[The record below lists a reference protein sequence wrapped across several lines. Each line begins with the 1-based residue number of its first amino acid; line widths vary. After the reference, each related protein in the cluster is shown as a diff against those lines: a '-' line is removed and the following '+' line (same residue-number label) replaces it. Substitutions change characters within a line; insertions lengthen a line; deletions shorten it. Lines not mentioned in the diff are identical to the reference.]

1 MSNINLNDPE
11 TARAFE
17 EFKKQWV
24 ANHPNPSVI
33 PQPSMQP
40 GMAMGM
46 NTSAFQPSF
55 QPMNPSGFQPSFQ
68 PMNPM
73 QPMNPLNNPMMMN
86 NMYQQQLYNEFIQYC
101 KMTGGDPTNQMNF
114 NLYCQMRMGNMNN
127 NNMPVNPGMIG
138 SNGNMNNMVGS
149 NGAMNNMVG
158 NNGAMN
164 NMVGSNGTMNNM
176 VGSNGTMNNM
186 VGSNGTMNN
195 VFGSQVRNV
204 VPQPQVNN
212 FNPNVVNQ
220 PSGATG
226 DVYVTDPNKPKEVL
240 PRVIKTMYVDKNE
253 MQQNFQNF
261 NNFNNFNQFGGM
273 GNDIVNITMTA
284 TSGLK
289 VVIPAPKTMPLS
301 DLFITYVRKV
311 GVPDDVIGTKIVFLF
326 NAEKLDVKSK
336 EPLSKFFKSANHNV
350 TVLDQGNIIGA

>member
-46 NTSAFQPSF
+46 NPNGFQPSF
-55 QPMNPSGFQPSFQ
+55 QPMNPGGFQPSFQ

-101 KMTGGDPTNQMNF
+101 KMTGGDPNNQMNF

-127 NNMPVNPGMIG
+127 NNIPANPGMIG
-138 SNGNMNNMVGS
+138 SNGN
-149 NGAMNNMVG
+149 
-158 NNGAMN
+158 
-164 NMVGSNGTMNNM
+164 
-176 VGSNGTMNNM
+176 MNNM

>member
-55 QPMNPSGFQPSFQ
+55 QPMNPGGFQPSFQ

-101 KMTGGDPTNQMNF
+101 KMTGGDPNNQMNF

-138 SNGNMNNMVGS
+138 SNGN
-149 NGAMNNMVG
+149 
-158 NNGAMN
+158 
-164 NMVGSNGTMNNM
+164 MNNM

-212 FNPNVVNQ
+212 FNPNGVNQ

>member
-86 NMYQQQLYNEFIQYC
+86 NIYQQQLYNEFIQYC
-101 KMTGGDPTNQMNF
+101 KMTGGDPTNQMSF

-127 NNMPVNPGMIG
+127 NNMPANPGMIG
-138 SNGNMNNMVGS
+138 SNGN
-149 NGAMNNMVG
+149 
-158 NNGAMN
+158 
-164 NMVGSNGTMNNM
+164 MNNM

-204 VPQPQVNN
+204 VPQPQVNI
-212 FNPNVVNQ
+212 NPNVVNQ

>member
-46 NTSAFQPSF
+46 NPNGFQPSF
-55 QPMNPSGFQPSFQ
+55 QPMNPGGFQPSFQ

-101 KMTGGDPTNQMNF
+101 KMTGGDPNNQMNF
-114 NLYCQMRMGNMNN
+114 NLYCQMRMGNINN
-127 NNMPVNPGMIG
+127 NNMPANPGMIG

-149 NGAMNNMVG
+149 NGTMNNMVG
-158 NNGAMN
+158 NNGA
-164 NMVGSNGTMNNM
+164 
-176 VGSNGTMNNM
+176 MNNM

-212 FNPNVVNQ
+212 FNQNVVNQ

>member
-46 NTSAFQPSF
+46 NPNGFQPSF
-55 QPMNPSGFQPSFQ
+55 QPMNPGGFQPSFQ

-101 KMTGGDPTNQMNF
+101 KMTGGDPNNQMNF

-127 NNMPVNPGMIG
+127 NNMPSNPGMMG
-138 SNGNMNNMVGS
+138 SNGN
-149 NGAMNNMVG
+149 
-158 NNGAMN
+158 
-164 NMVGSNGTMNNM
+164 
-176 VGSNGTMNNM
+176 MNNM

>member
-101 KMTGGDPTNQMNF
+101 KMTGGDPTNQMSF

-158 NNGAMN
+158 
-164 NMVGSNGTMNNM
+164 
-176 VGSNGTMNNM
+176 
-186 VGSNGTMNN
+186 SNGTMNN

-212 FNPNVVNQ
+212 FNQNVVNQ

>member
-1 MSNINLNDPE
+1 MSNIDLNDPE

-17 EFKKQWV
+17 EFSKQWK
-24 ANHPNPSVI
+24 ANHPNPPFI

-40 GMAMGM
+40 GIAMGM
-46 NTSAFQPSF
+46 NQGSF
-55 QPMNPSGFQPSFQ
+55 QPLFQSMNPGGFQPSFQ

-73 QPMNPLNNPMMMN
+73 QPMNALSNPLMMN
-86 NMYQQQLYNEFIQYC
+86 NMYQQQLYNEYVQYC

-114 NLYCQMRMGNMNN
+114 NLYCQMRMGNINN
-127 NNMPVNPGMIG
+127 NNMHANTGMIV
-138 SNGNMNNMVGS
+138 SNGAMNNMAGS
-149 NGAMNNMVG
+149 NGAMNNIVG

-164 NMVGSNGTMNNM
+164 NIVGSNGVMNNM
-176 VGSNGTMNNM
+176 AGSNGVMNNI
-186 VGSNGTMNN
+186 V
-195 VFGSQVRNV
+195 GSQVGNV

-212 FNPNVVNQ
+212 FNQSGVNQ
-220 PSGATG
+220 PSGANS
-226 DVYVTDPNKPKEVL
+226 DVYVTDPNKPKEVI
-240 PRVIKTMYVDKNE
+240 PRVIKTVYVDKND
-253 MQQNFQNF
+253 MQQNVQ
-261 NNFNNFNQFGGM
+261 NFNNFNQFGGM
-273 GNDIVNITMTA
+273 GNNIINITMTA

-301 DLFITYVRKV
+301 DLFLTYVRKV

-336 EPLSKFFKSANHNV
+336 EPLSKFFKAANHNV

>member
-86 NMYQQQLYNEFIQYC
+86 NMYQPQLYNEFIQYC
-101 KMTGGDPTNQMNF
+101 KMTGGDPTNQMSF

-127 NNMPVNPGMIG
+127 NNMPANPGMIG
-138 SNGNMNNMVGS
+138 SNGN
-149 NGAMNNMVG
+149 
-158 NNGAMN
+158 
-164 NMVGSNGTMNNM
+164 MNNM

-204 VPQPQVNN
+204 VPQPQVNI
-212 FNPNVVNQ
+212 NPIVVNQ

>member
-86 NMYQQQLYNEFIQYC
+86 NMYQPQLYNEFIQYC
-101 KMTGGDPTNQMNF
+101 KMTGGDPTNQMSF

-127 NNMPVNPGMIG
+127 NNMPANPGMIG

-149 NGAMNNMVG
+149 NGTMNNMVG
-158 NNGAMN
+158 SNGAMN

-176 VGSNGTMNNM
+176 VGSNGCGKST
-186 VGSNGTMNN
+186 
-195 VFGSQVRNV
+195 FW
-204 VPQPQVNN
+204 
-212 FNPNVVNQ
+212 
-220 PSGATG
+220 
-226 DVYVTDPNKPKEVL
+226 
-240 PRVIKTMYVDKNE
+240 
-253 MQQNFQNF
+253 
-261 NNFNNFNQFGGM
+261 
-273 GNDIVNITMTA
+273 GN
-284 TSGLK
+284 
-289 VVIPAPKTMPLS
+289 
-301 DLFITYVRKV
+301 R
-311 GVPDDVIGTKIVFLF
+311 
-326 NAEKLDVKSK
+326 
-336 EPLSKFFKSANHNV
+336 
-350 TVLDQGNIIGA
+350 

>member
-86 NMYQQQLYNEFIQYC
+86 NMYQPQLYNEFIQYC
-101 KMTGGDPTNQMNF
+101 KMTGGDPTNQMSF
-114 NLYCQMRMGNMNN
+114 NLYCQMRMGNINN
-127 NNMPVNPGMIG
+127 NNMPANPGMIG

-149 NGAMNNMVG
+149 NGAMNNMVV
-158 NNGAMN
+158 NNGA
-164 NMVGSNGTMNNM
+164 
-176 VGSNGTMNNM
+176 MNNM

-212 FNPNVVNQ
+212 FNQNVVNQ

-253 MQQNFQNF
+253 VQQNFQNF

>member
-55 QPMNPSGFQPSFQ
+55 QPMNPSGFRPSFQ

-101 KMTGGDPTNQMNF
+101 KMTGGDPNNQMNF
-114 NLYCQMRMGNMNN
+114 NLYCQMRMGNINN
-127 NNMPVNPGMIG
+127 NNMPANPGMI
-138 SNGNMNNMVGS
+138 GS

-158 NNGAMN
+158 NNGA
-164 NMVGSNGTMNNM
+164 MNNM

>member
-101 KMTGGDPTNQMNF
+101 KMTGGDPNNQMNF
-114 NLYCQMRMGNMNN
+114 NLYCQMRMGNINN
-127 NNMPVNPGMIG
+127 NNMPANPGMI
-138 SNGNMNNMVGS
+138 GS

-158 NNGAMN
+158 NNGA
-164 NMVGSNGTMNNM
+164 
-176 VGSNGTMNNM
+176 MNNM

>member
-46 NTSAFQPSF
+46 NPNGFQPSF
-55 QPMNPSGFQPSFQ
+55 QSMNPGGFQPSFQ

-101 KMTGGDPTNQMNF
+101 KMTGGDPNNQMNF

-127 NNMPVNPGMIG
+127 NNMPANPGMIG
-138 SNGNMNNMVGS
+138 SNGN
-149 NGAMNNMVG
+149 
-158 NNGAMN
+158 
-164 NMVGSNGTMNNM
+164 
-176 VGSNGTMNNM
+176 MNNM

>member
-46 NTSAFQPSF
+46 NPNGFQPSF
-55 QPMNPSGFQPSFQ
+55 QPMNPGGFQPLFQ

-101 KMTGGDPTNQMNF
+101 KMTGGDPNNQMNF
-114 NLYCQMRMGNMNN
+114 NLYCQMRMGNINN
-127 NNMPVNPGMIG
+127 NNMPANPGMIG
-138 SNGNMNNMVGS
+138 SNGN
-149 NGAMNNMVG
+149 
-158 NNGAMN
+158 
-164 NMVGSNGTMNNM
+164 
-176 VGSNGTMNNM
+176 MNNM

-212 FNPNVVNQ
+212 FNQNVVNQ

>member
-86 NMYQQQLYNEFIQYC
+86 NMYQPQLYNEFIQYC
-101 KMTGGDPTNQMNF
+101 KMTGGDPTNQMSF

-127 NNMPVNPGMIG
+127 NNMPANPGMIG

-149 NGAMNNMVG
+149 NGA
-158 NNGAMN
+158 
-164 NMVGSNGTMNNM
+164 MNNM

-204 VPQPQVNN
+204 VPQPQVNI
-212 FNPNVVNQ
+212 NPNVVNQ

>member
-55 QPMNPSGFQPSFQ
+55 QPMNPGGFQPSFQ

-101 KMTGGDPTNQMNF
+101 KMTGGDPNNQMNF
-114 NLYCQMRMGNMNN
+114 NLYCQMRMGNINN
-127 NNMPVNPGMIG
+127 NNMPANPGMIG
-138 SNGNMNNMVGS
+138 SNGN
-149 NGAMNNMVG
+149 
-158 NNGAMN
+158 
-164 NMVGSNGTMNNM
+164 
-176 VGSNGTMNNM
+176 MNNM

-212 FNPNVVNQ
+212 YNPNGVNQ

>member
-46 NTSAFQPSF
+46 NPNGFQPSF
-55 QPMNPSGFQPSFQ
+55 QPMNPGGFQPSFQ

-101 KMTGGDPTNQMNF
+101 KMTGGDPNNQMNF
-114 NLYCQMRMGNMNN
+114 NLYCQMRMGNINN
-127 NNMPVNPGMIG
+127 NNMPANPGMIG

-149 NGAMNNMVG
+149 NGTMNNMVG
-158 NNGAMN
+158 NNGA
-164 NMVGSNGTMNNM
+164 
-176 VGSNGTMNNM
+176 MNNM

-212 FNPNVVNQ
+212 FKPNVVNQ

>member
-86 NMYQQQLYNEFIQYC
+86 NMYQPQLYNEFIQYC
-101 KMTGGDPTNQMNF
+101 KMTGGDPTNQMSF

-127 NNMPVNPGMIG
+127 NNMPANPGMIG
-138 SNGNMNNMVGS
+138 SNGN
-149 NGAMNNMVG
+149 
-158 NNGAMN
+158 
-164 NMVGSNGTMNNM
+164 MNNM

-212 FNPNVVNQ
+212 FNQNVVNQ

>member
-46 NTSAFQPSF
+46 NPNGFQPSF
-55 QPMNPSGFQPSFQ
+55 QPMNPGGFQPSFQ

-101 KMTGGDPTNQMNF
+101 KMTGGDPNNQMNF

-127 NNMPVNPGMIG
+127 NNMPSNPGMMG
-138 SNGNMNNMVGS
+138 SNGN
-149 NGAMNNMVG
+149 
-158 NNGAMN
+158 
-164 NMVGSNGTMNNM
+164 
-176 VGSNGTMNNM
+176 MNNM

-212 FNPNVVNQ
+212 FNQNVVNQ

>member
-101 KMTGGDPTNQMNF
+101 KMTGGDPTNQMSF

-127 NNMPVNPGMIG
+127 NNMPANPGMIG

-164 NMVGSNGTMNNM
+164 NI
-176 VGSNGTMNNM
+176 
-186 VGSNGTMNN
+186 
-195 VFGSQVRNV
+195 FGSQVGNV

-212 FNPNVVNQ
+212 FNHNGVNQ

>member
-101 KMTGGDPTNQMNF
+101 KMTGGDPTNQMSF

-127 NNMPVNPGMIG
+127 NNMPANPGMIG
-138 SNGNMNNMVGS
+138 SNGN
-149 NGAMNNMVG
+149 
-158 NNGAMN
+158 
-164 NMVGSNGTMNNM
+164 
-176 VGSNGTMNNM
+176 MNNM

-204 VPQPQVNN
+204 VPQPQVNI
-212 FNPNVVNQ
+212 NPNVVNQ

>member
-101 KMTGGDPTNQMNF
+101 KMTGGDPTNQMSF

-127 NNMPVNPGMIG
+127 NNMPANPGMIG
-138 SNGNMNNMVGS
+138 SNGN
-149 NGAMNNMVG
+149 
-158 NNGAMN
+158 MN

-204 VPQPQVNN
+204 VPQPQVNI
-212 FNPNVVNQ
+212 NPIVVNQ

>member
-46 NTSAFQPSF
+46 NPNGFQPSF
-55 QPMNPSGFQPSFQ
+55 QPMNPGGFQPSFQ

-101 KMTGGDPTNQMNF
+101 KMTGGDPNNQMNF

-127 NNMPVNPGMIG
+127 NNMPSNPGMMG
-138 SNGNMNNMVGS
+138 SNGN
-149 NGAMNNMVG
+149 
-158 NNGAMN
+158 
-164 NMVGSNGTMNNM
+164 
-176 VGSNGTMNNM
+176 MNNM

-212 FNPNVVNQ
+212 FNQNVVNQ

-336 EPLSKFFKSANHNV
+336 EPLSKFFKSATHNV

>member
-114 NLYCQMRMGNMNN
+114 NLYCQMRIGNMNN
-127 NNMPVNPGMIG
+127 NNMPANPGMIG

-149 NGAMNNMVG
+149 NGTMNNMVG
-158 NNGAMN
+158 SNGAMN
-164 NMVGSNGTMNNM
+164 NMVGSNGA
-176 VGSNGTMNNM
+176 
-186 VGSNGTMNN
+186 MNN

-212 FNPNVVNQ
+212 FNPNGVNQ

>member
-55 QPMNPSGFQPSFQ
+55 QSMNPSGFQPSFQ

-101 KMTGGDPTNQMNF
+101 KMTGGDPNNQMNF
-114 NLYCQMRMGNMNN
+114 NLYCQMRMGNINN
-127 NNMPVNPGMIG
+127 NNMPANPGMIG
-138 SNGNMNNMVGS
+138 SNGAMNNMVGS

-176 VGSNGTMNNM
+176 VGNNGAMNNM
-186 VGSNGTMNN
+186 VGSNGTM
-195 VFGSQVRNV
+195 
-204 VPQPQVNN
+204 
-212 FNPNVVNQ
+212 NQ

-311 GVPDDVIGTKIVFLF
+311 L
-326 NAEKLDVKSK
+326 E
-336 EPLSKFFKSANHNV
+336 ANISHS
-350 TVLDQGNIIGA
+350 

>member
-86 NMYQQQLYNEFIQYC
+86 NMYQPQLYNEFIQYC
-101 KMTGGDPTNQMNF
+101 KMTGGDPTNQMSF

-127 NNMPVNPGMIG
+127 NNMPANPGMIG
-138 SNGNMNNMVGS
+138 SNGN
-149 NGAMNNMVG
+149 
-158 NNGAMN
+158 
-164 NMVGSNGTMNNM
+164 
-176 VGSNGTMNNM
+176 MNNM

-253 MQQNFQNF
+253 VQQNFQNF

>member
-46 NTSAFQPSF
+46 NPNGFQPSF
-55 QPMNPSGFQPSFQ
+55 QPMNPGGFQPSFQ

-101 KMTGGDPTNQMNF
+101 KMTGGDPNNQMNF
-114 NLYCQMRMGNMNN
+114 NLYCQMRMGNINN
-127 NNMPVNPGMIG
+127 NNMPANPGMIG
-138 SNGNMNNMVGS
+138 SNGN
-149 NGAMNNMVG
+149 
-158 NNGAMN
+158 
-164 NMVGSNGTMNNM
+164 
-176 VGSNGTMNNM
+176 MNNM

-212 FNPNVVNQ
+212 FNQNVVNQ

>member
-46 NTSAFQPSF
+46 NPNGFQPSF
-55 QPMNPSGFQPSFQ
+55 QPMNPGGFQPSFQ

-101 KMTGGDPTNQMNF
+101 KMTGGDPNNQMNF

-138 SNGNMNNMVGS
+138 SNGN
-149 NGAMNNMVG
+149 
-158 NNGAMN
+158 
-164 NMVGSNGTMNNM
+164 
-176 VGSNGTMNNM
+176 MNNM

-253 MQQNFQNF
+253 MQQNIQNF

>member
-86 NMYQQQLYNEFIQYC
+86 NMYQPQLYNEFIQYC
-101 KMTGGDPTNQMNF
+101 KMTGGDPTNQMSF

-127 NNMPVNPGMIG
+127 NNMPANPGMIG

-149 NGAMNNMVG
+149 NG
-158 NNGAMN
+158 
-164 NMVGSNGTMNNM
+164 TMNNM
-176 VGSNGTMNNM
+176 VGSNGAMNNM

-204 VPQPQVNN
+204 VPQPQVNI
-212 FNPNVVNQ
+212 NPIVVNQ

>member
-86 NMYQQQLYNEFIQYC
+86 NMYQPQLYNEFIQYC
-101 KMTGGDPTNQMNF
+101 KMTGGDPTNQMSF

-149 NGAMNNMVG
+149 NGAMNNMV
-158 NNGAMN
+158 
-164 NMVGSNGTMNNM
+164 V
-176 VGSNGTMNNM
+176 SNGTMNNM

-204 VPQPQVNN
+204 VPQPQVNI
-212 FNPNVVNQ
+212 NPIVVNQ

>member
-73 QPMNPLNNPMMMN
+73 QPMNPLNNPMIMN
-86 NMYQQQLYNEFIQYC
+86 NMYQPQLYNEFIQYC
-101 KMTGGDPTNQMNF
+101 KMTGGDPTNQMSF

-127 NNMPVNPGMIG
+127 NNMPANPGMIG
-138 SNGNMNNMVGS
+138 SNGN
-149 NGAMNNMVG
+149 
-158 NNGAMN
+158 MN

-204 VPQPQVNN
+204 VPQPQVNI
-212 FNPNVVNQ
+212 NPNVVNQ

>member
-101 KMTGGDPTNQMNF
+101 KMTGGDPNNQMNF

-127 NNMPVNPGMIG
+127 NNMPANPGMIG
-138 SNGNMNNMVGS
+138 SNGN
-149 NGAMNNMVG
+149 
-158 NNGAMN
+158 
-164 NMVGSNGTMNNM
+164 
-176 VGSNGTMNNM
+176 MNNM

-212 FNPNVVNQ
+212 FNQNVVNQ

>member
-101 KMTGGDPTNQMNF
+101 KMTGGDPTNQMSF

-127 NNMPVNPGMIG
+127 NNMPANPGMIG
-138 SNGNMNNMVGS
+138 SNGN
-149 NGAMNNMVG
+149 
-158 NNGAMN
+158 
-164 NMVGSNGTMNNM
+164 MNNM

>member
-101 KMTGGDPTNQMNF
+101 KMTGGDPTNQMSF

-127 NNMPVNPGMIG
+127 NNMPANPGMIG

-149 NGAMNNMVG
+149 NGA
-158 NNGAMN
+158 
-164 NMVGSNGTMNNM
+164 
-176 VGSNGTMNNM
+176 MNNM

-212 FNPNVVNQ
+212 FNQNVVNQ

>member
-86 NMYQQQLYNEFIQYC
+86 NMYQPQLYNEFIQYC
-101 KMTGGDPTNQMNF
+101 KMTGGDPTNQMSF

-127 NNMPVNPGMIG
+127 NNMPANPGMIG
-138 SNGNMNNMVGS
+138 SNGN
-149 NGAMNNMVG
+149 
-158 NNGAMN
+158 
-164 NMVGSNGTMNNM
+164 
-176 VGSNGTMNNM
+176 MNNM

-204 VPQPQVNN
+204 VPQPQVNI
-212 FNPNVVNQ
+212 NPNVVNQ

>member
-86 NMYQQQLYNEFIQYC
+86 NIYQQQLYNEFIQYC
-101 KMTGGDPTNQMNF
+101 KMTGGDPTNQMSF

-127 NNMPVNPGMIG
+127 NNMPANPGMIG
-138 SNGNMNNMVGS
+138 SNGN
-149 NGAMNNMVG
+149 
-158 NNGAMN
+158 
-164 NMVGSNGTMNNM
+164 MNNM

-212 FNPNVVNQ
+212 FNQNVVNQ

>member
-55 QPMNPSGFQPSFQ
+55 QPMNP
-68 PMNPM
+68 M

-86 NMYQQQLYNEFIQYC
+86 NIYQQQLYNEFIQYC
-101 KMTGGDPTNQMNF
+101 KMTGGDPTNQMSF

-127 NNMPVNPGMIG
+127 NNMPANPGMIG

-158 NNGAMN
+158 NNG
-164 NMVGSNGTMNNM
+164 
-176 VGSNGTMNNM
+176 
-186 VGSNGTMNN
+186 TMNN

-212 FNPNVVNQ
+212 FNPNGVNQ

>member
-1 MSNINLNDPE
+1 
-11 TARAFE
+11 
-17 EFKKQWV
+17 
-24 ANHPNPSVI
+24 
-33 PQPSMQP
+33 
-40 GMAMGM
+40 
-46 NTSAFQPSF
+46 
-55 QPMNPSGFQPSFQ
+55 
-68 PMNPM
+68 
-73 QPMNPLNNPMMMN
+73 
-86 NMYQQQLYNEFIQYC
+86 
-101 KMTGGDPTNQMNF
+101 
-114 NLYCQMRMGNMNN
+114 
-127 NNMPVNPGMIG
+127 
-138 SNGNMNNMVGS
+138 
-149 NGAMNNMVG
+149 MVG
-158 NNGAMN
+158 N
-164 NMVGSNGTMNNM
+164 NGTMNNM

>member
-101 KMTGGDPTNQMNF
+101 KMTGGDPTNQMSF

-127 NNMPVNPGMIG
+127 NNMPANPGMIG
-138 SNGNMNNMVGS
+138 SNGN
-149 NGAMNNMVG
+149 
-158 NNGAMN
+158 
-164 NMVGSNGTMNNM
+164 
-176 VGSNGTMNNM
+176 MNNM

-212 FNPNVVNQ
+212 FNQNVVNQ

>member
-46 NTSAFQPSF
+46 NPNGFQPSF
-55 QPMNPSGFQPSFQ
+55 QPMNPGGFQPSFQ

-101 KMTGGDPTNQMNF
+101 KMTGGDPTNQMSF

-164 NMVGSNGTMNNM
+164 NIV
-176 VGSNGTMNNM
+176 
-186 VGSNGTMNN
+186 
-195 VFGSQVRNV
+195 GSQVRNV

-212 FNPNVVNQ
+212 FNQNVVNQ